1 MDRYRTMMQQEVVSE
16 NRMSTEVARKD
27 GKVPLLVRT
36 TSPTHF
42 ALALLAAMGLQ
53 RLAPIRLPS
62 QDVQQTLQVAGGLIA
77 ELGLAGAI
85 VCFALFAW
93 RRTTFIPERTPSRLV
108 IQGPY
113 RVSRNPMYVSLVLSY
128 VGLAGVLLLP
138 WAIVL
143 MPLPLLA
150 LQRVLIPFEEARLRA
165 EFGRDYLQYC
175 QRVRRWL

>member
-1 MDRYRTMMQQEVVSE
+1 MQQEVVSE
-16 NRMSTEVARKD
+16 NRMSTEVARNG

-42 ALALLAAMGLQ
+42 ALALLAALGLQ
-53 RLAPIRLPS
+53 RIAPIPLPA
-62 QDVQQTLQVAGGLIA
+62 QDSQQTIQVIGGLLA
-77 ELGLAGAI
+77 ELGLAAAV
-85 VCFALFAW
+85 VCFVLFAW
-93 RRTTFIPERTPSRLV
+93 RRTTFIPEGTPSRLV

-138 WAIVL
+138 WALVL
-143 MPLPLLA
+143 LPLPLLA

-165 EFGRDYLQYC
+165 EFGRDYERYC